1 MRLPLGSTDVSA
13 SGGTVTLVGRRG
25 EGWSAIARESLSL
38 SEAVALLDT
47 PAVHTVHSAEQFSGA
62 EPSHRLKAPRFARGE
77 GILWRF
83 GRVIETARVVRDDD
97 RGLVVWIASG
107 SPRLEP
113 GPTDGSRSRD
123 VPLEARFSIPWRIRE
138 ATWRGQGVLR
148 VAPTGKPW
156 SVWFFRAADGS
167 PEGVYVNIELPHRRI
182 ASHDAGVF
190 TRDLVLDL
198 WVSAEHPGS
207 EDIWLKDADEL
218 AASVTQG
225 RFTPQEAEA
234 IRAIADHAAQEFI
247 IDGSWPL
254 DEDWAAWTP
263 PAALDVPVELP
274 ATAEITAARAWS
286 GAERLHG

>member
-25 EGWSAIARESLSL
+25 EGWSAIARKSLSL

-62 EPSHRLKAPRFARGE
+62 EPSHRPNAPRFARGE

-123 VPLEARFSIPWRIRE
+123 VPLEARFEHPLE
-138 ATWRGQGVLR
+138 DPRGHLARPGCAAR
-148 VAPTGKPW
+148 RPDGKT
-156 SVWFFRAADGS
+156 VVG
-167 PEGVYVNIELPHRRI
+167 
-182 ASHDAGVF
+182 
-190 TRDLVLDL
+190 LVLPRRR
-198 WVSAEHPGS
+198 WFS
-207 EDIWLKDADEL
+207 
-218 AASVTQG
+218 
-225 RFTPQEAEA
+225 
-234 IRAIADHAAQEFI
+234 
-247 IDGSWPL
+247 
-254 DEDWAAWTP
+254 
-263 PAALDVPVELP
+263 
-274 ATAEITAARAWS
+274 
-286 GAERLHG
+286 